1 MKSNQRTFRDSLPG
15 LEFTFLKEKIIL
27 SLTPKAW
34 QRIAML
40 LRYLLRVH
48 LAEAKVWNV
57 SSGNCQANGTNAII
71 LQTMVQKTTHYQQQ
85 SKT

>member
-1 MKSNQRTFRDSLPG
+1 
-15 LEFTFLKEKIIL
+15 
-27 SLTPKAW
+27 
-34 QRIAML
+34 ML